1 MAFGTDLLGRVV
13 KQGVVTGLSNRPF
26 GMGWFLHGGR
36 TYPPTYFT
44 LDLDQQD
51 RVSLIRS
58 VSGGGI
64 RADVTTFQQ
73 GPDYYRSRQMGG
85 KLKFDDLKLSV
96 GMGASKAFFE
106 WMKSFFTGKGYRQTG
121 AISVGD
127 DGFRERVRREFRG
140 AMIHE
145 LTVPELD
152 ASQKD
157 AEAYFTAA
165 LAVENVEFQEGSG
178 ILPIQ
183 GGLAGVLHQKNWLR
197 SNFRFMLDGFSTDTV
212 TKIDSFTVKHNV
224 MDYYIGGLREPI
236 KTPGWIEYPNITF
249 YLPESSSYEFD
260 KAAEQRIVRGKSP
273 GYLTGMIE
281 MIDKQHL
288 PLCSLSFA
296 GAEIVSVSSDTSD
309 ATKDQ
314 AKLVKVELSVETMKF
329 EYSLIAELQHWGAVA
344 NNIGGPVLSPLASKV
359 ASAQGQA
366 LGNYA
371 GVVTSP
377 TEATNTLANDA
388 IDKTFG
394 K

>member
-1 MAFGTDLLGRVV
+1 MAFGTDLLKRVT
-13 KQGVVTGLSNRPF
+13 KQGLITGLSNRPF
-26 GMGWFLHGGR
+26 GLGWLLHGGR

-44 LDLDQQD
+44 LDLDHQD

-73 GPDYYRSRQMGG
+73 GPDYYRSRQIGG
-85 KLKFDDLKLSV
+85 KLKFDDLKLNV
-96 GMGASKAFFE
+96 GMGASKAFWE
-106 WMKSFFTGKGYRQTG
+106 WMKQFFTGKGYRQTG

-140 AMIHE
+140 ALIHE
-145 LTVPELD
+145 ITFPELD

-157 AEAYFTAA
+157 AEAYFTAG

-197 SNFRFMLDGFSTDTV
+197 SNFRFMLDGFTTDTV

-224 MDYYIGGLREPI
+224 MDYYVGGSREPI
-236 KTPGWIEYPNITF
+236 KTPSWIEYPNITF
-249 YLPESSSYEFD
+249 YLPESCSYEFD

-314 AKLVKVELSVETMKF
+314 AKLVKVELSVETMTF

-344 NNIGGPVLSPLASKV
+344 NNIGGPILSPMASKAFG
-359 ASAQGQA
+359 ASAQGV
-366 LGNYA
+366 GKYA
-371 GVVTSP
+371 GVITSP
-377 TEATNTLANDA
+377 TEAVNIGVDEAF
-388 IDKTFG
+388 K
-394 K
+394 KV